1 MGSTRQQQ
9 TSRAATN
16 PTHYTLAEAA
26 RVLGVHYE
34 TAARWARTGK
44 LRAVKLSRRKVVVP
58 REGCEA
64 LLSGGAPSP
73 PPKPVGSTEWWLP
86 LIGTLTP
93 REGATVRA
101 AVADRFE
108 QVEDLD

>member
-1 MGSTRQQQ
+1 MGSARQQQ
-9 TSRAATN
+9 TSRGAAN
-16 PTHYTLAEAA
+16 PTYYTLAEAA
-26 RVLGVHYE
+26 RVLGIHYE

-64 LLSGGAPSP
+64 LLSGGAPGP
-73 PPKPVGSTEWWLP
+73 PPQPVGSSEWWLP

-93 REGATVRA
+93 REGAAVRA
-101 AVADRFE
+101 AVSELFE

>member
-1 MGSTRQQQ
+1 MGSARQQQ
-9 TSRAATN
+9 TSRGAPN

-44 LRAVKLSRRKVVVP
+44 LRSVKLSRRKVVVP

-64 LLSGGAPSP
+64 LLSGGAPNP
-73 PPKPVGSTEWWLP
+73 PRKPASTEWWLP

-93 REGATVRA
+93 REGAAVRA
-101 AVADRFE
+101 AVAELFE